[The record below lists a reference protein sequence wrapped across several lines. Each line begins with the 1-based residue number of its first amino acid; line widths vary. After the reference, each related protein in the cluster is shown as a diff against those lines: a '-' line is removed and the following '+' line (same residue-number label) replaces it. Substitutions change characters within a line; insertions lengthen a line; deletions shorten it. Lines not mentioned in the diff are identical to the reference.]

1 MGMVACPELTASS
14 CPALG
19 VRCERFEVI
28 SAVGQCGLG
37 AGAVGQLSRSVI
49 SNCMRGPWVL
59 PPHRP
64 LWDLESL
71 VLMGPWQAAGGDG
84 QHQTQSSPCPSI

>member
-49 SNCMRGPWVL
+49 SQQLHERALGAP
-59 PPHRP
+59 
-64 LWDLESL
+64 SS
-71 VLMGPWQAAGGDG
+71 
-84 QHQTQSSPCPSI
+84 SSPLGP